1 MSDSIQYIFSYGTL
15 QDPAVQEA
23 VFGRRIPSLPDE
35 LPGFV
40 LDRVR
45 IVDPDVIAKSG
56 RDEHPILR
64 RSPAGGAS
72 VMGSALAVEPED
84 VAKADAY
91 EVADYRRI
99 AVTLSSGRNA
109 YVYVAAEDA
118 IDDLIPAEE

>member
-1 MSDSIQYIFSYGTL
+1 MSDSALYIFSYGTL

-23 VFGRRIPSLPDE
+23 VFGRRLPSLPDE

-45 IVDPDVIAKSG
+45 IIDPDVIAKSG
-56 RDEHPILR
+56 SDEHPILR
-64 RSPAGGAS
+64 RSSAAGAS
-72 VMGSALAVEPED
+72 VMGSALAVALED

-99 AVTLSSGRNA
+99 AVSLASGRNA
-109 YVYVAAEDA
+109 YVYVAAED
-118 IDDLIPAEE
+118 L

>member
-1 MSDSIQYIFSYGTL
+1 MSDSTQYIFSYGTL
-15 QDPAVQEA
+15 QDPAVQVA

-35 LPGFV
+35 LPGFI

-56 RDEHPILR
+56 SDDHPILR
-64 RSPAGGAS
+64 RSSAAGAS
-72 VMGSALAVEPED
+72 VVGSALAIGPED

-91 EVADYRRI
+91 EVADYCRI
-99 AVTLSSGRNA
+99 AVTLASGRNA

-118 IDDLIPAEE
+118 STI

>member
-1 MSDSIQYIFSYGTL
+1 MSDSVQYIFSYGTL
-15 QDPAVQEA
+15 QDPAVQE
-23 VFGRRIPSLPDE
+23 
-35 LPGFV
+35 
-40 LDRVR
+40 
-45 IVDPDVIAKSG
+45 
-56 RDEHPILR
+56 
-64 RSPAGGAS
+64 
-72 VMGSALAVEPED
+72 AVEPED

>member
-1 MSDSIQYIFSYGTL
+1 MSERAQYIFSYGTL

-23 VFGRRIPSLPDE
+23 VFGRRVPSLPDE
-35 LPGFV
+35 LPGFI
-40 LDRVR
+40 LDHVQ

-64 RSPAGGAS
+64 RSSAS
-72 VMGSALAVEPED
+72 GVSVKGSALAIEPED

-99 AVTLSSGRNA
+99 AVTLASGRNA
-109 YVYVAAEDA
+109 YVYVARRRRHRRSNTS
-118 IDDLIPAEE
+118 